1 MSPAL
6 KAALTRLGTLLLAT
20 VAGSGV
26 QPAVVRAQADTQ
38 QVPAGPNDEATWTAA
53 RKAGTVAAYQRYL
66 ELFPVG
72 AYAEDAFRLL
82 VESSLRTPRPM
93 PLIQIEPGAGPPGL
107 TRELQVAAADLAL
120 Y

>member
-38 QVPAGPNDEATWTAA
+38 QVPAGPNDEATVPALRAA
-53 RKAGTVAAYQRYL
+53 VQVASSFGPAGTCWVSACA
-66 ELFPVG
+66 
-72 AYAEDAFRLL
+72 
-82 VESSLRTPRPM
+82 RTT
-93 PLIQIEPGAGPPGL
+93 AG
-107 TRELQVAAADLAL
+107 
-120 Y
+120 

>member
-38 QVPAGPNDEATWTAA
+38 QVPAGPNDQETWTAA
-53 RKAGTVAAYQRYL
+53 RRAGTVAAFQRYL
-66 ELFPVG
+66 ELFPTG

-82 VESSLRTPRPM
+82 VEQSLRARPVAR
-93 PLIQIEPGAGPPGL
+93 LVDIEPGAGPDSPP
-107 TRELQVAAADLAL
+107 RQRVVAAAELSL